1 MSGGITHPPQIL
13 CSLVVLG
20 FAADLMRGE
29 GFAVANFS
37 VRSKEEESCT
47 TEKEINEV
55 TLLLQYSVKRK
66 DNQYLRAPP
75 YLQPVSRRAVAF
87 EPRRRQ

>member
-29 GFAVANFS
+29 GFVAANFS
-37 VRSKEEESCT
+37 VHPKEEERCT

-55 TLLLQYSVKRK
+55 TPLLHYSACERERQPIAEGASLSAACQQTGRTV
-66 DNQYLRAPP
+66 RAE
-75 YLQPVSRRAVAF
+75 A
-87 EPRRRQ
+87 